1 MTSIFKWALLAIVS
15 WGAWNSWRLREV
27 EQPPGMMAAQEPRQ
41 EALEVPKPIEH
52 HGYKLEALARY
63 EITGRLLSRERYR
76 WDASAELSPMDF
88 ALGWG
93 PMSDSQILDR
103 IDISQSARF
112 ASWRFEGGQ
121 PPIPI
126 EIINQTMSNTHLIP
140 ANGDVFSQLN
150 TMRVGQV
157 VTLKGYLIRA
167 KGPQGFTWQSSLVR
181 TDWGAGACE
190 VMYVESA
197 QAKS

>member
-1 MTSIFKWALLAIVS
+1 MMPVFKWALLAAVA
-15 WGAWNSWRLREV
+15 WGAWNSWRLREL
-27 EQPPGMMAAQEPRQ
+27 ERPPGMLVVQEPQQ
-41 EALEVPKPIEH
+41 EKLEVPKPIAH
-52 HGYKLEALARY
+52 RGFALEGLARY

-76 WDASAELSPMDF
+76 WDASAELSPIDF

-93 PMSDSQILDR
+93 PMSDSQILDQ

-112 ASWRFEGGQ
+112 ANWRFEGGQ

-126 EIINQTMSNTHLIP
+126 EVINQTMSNTHLVP
-140 ANGDVFSQLN
+140 ADGRIFSQLN

-167 KGPQGFTWQSSLVR
+167 KGPQGFTWQSSLTR

-197 QAKS
+197 TIS